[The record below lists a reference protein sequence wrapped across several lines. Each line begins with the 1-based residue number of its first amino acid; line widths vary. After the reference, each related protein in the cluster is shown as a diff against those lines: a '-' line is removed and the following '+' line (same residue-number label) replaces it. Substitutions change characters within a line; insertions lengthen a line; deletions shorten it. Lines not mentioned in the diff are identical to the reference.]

1 MRTHKNKSSTKRQI
15 MDKKVRMWR
24 KVQKMKAPPSGW
36 LKAVRGALGM
46 STTQLAKRLGVQ
58 HSSVLRLEKRE
69 AQGKVSIES
78 LRKAARAMNCTLLY
92 SIVPNR
98 EFKSLE
104 DIVNERAMALAR
116 DLMKSAEHT
125 MRLEAQ
131 GLSKR
136 EIKEQ
141 TSQLANELK
150 SKGDSRLWKKIKSR
164 TNR

>member
-1 MRTHKNKSSTKRQI
+1 
-15 MDKKVRMWR
+15 MDKKIHVWKKVR
-24 KVQKMKAPPSGW
+24 KMKVPPSGW

-46 STTQLAKRLGVQ
+46 STTQLAKILGVQ

-69 AQGKVSIES
+69 AQGKASIES

-92 SIVPNR
+92 SIVPSR
-98 EFKSLE
+98 EFESLE
-104 DIVNERAMALAR
+104 DIVNKRAMALAR
-116 DLMKSAEHT
+116 ELMKNAEHT

-136 EIKEQ
+136 EVQIQ

-150 SKGDSRLWKKIKSR
+150 SKRDLRIWKNMKSR
-164 TNR
+164 TNK